1 MTTKRL
7 TATVTRED
15 DGYVAQCI
23 EVDVASQGDT
33 VEEALAN
40 LREALELCFED
51 HPGAEL
57 PATPMIAPVD
67 IELPA
72 RPE

>member
-7 TATVTRED
+7 TAALTRED

-33 VEEALAN
+33 IEEALAN
-40 LREALELCFED
+40 LREALELYFED
-51 HPGAEL
+51 QPRAEV

-67 IELPA
+67 IELGT
-72 RPE
+72 RSL